1 MHLFYAFFLEIIF
14 WIRESRP
21 SIIYFVTLTLSLMSI
36 ENASDKFILK
46 FKFLEKNITAY
57 LRTLD
62 IILFK
67 CFIRY
72 CID

>member
-1 MHLFYAFFLEIIF
+1 MHLFYAFFLETIF

-46 FKFLEKNITAY
+46 LKFLEKNITAY